1 MLLYIMNNAT
11 IFLIIFIYYIIL
23 DGLMI
28 YFYMGKTFSKMV
40 GKIQNGEPMI
50 PKIFPAI
57 LAFLVLAF
65 GIYYFII
72 EKVRDNNILIDSLK
86 YGFVFGFVV
95 YAVYDFTNLATLN
108 NYSIKVTIID
118 ILWGSTLAFLVTV
131 LTKFTIKLFKK
142 KGSQ

>member
-1 MLLYIMNNAT
+1 MNNAT

-28 YFYMGKTFSKMV
+28 YFYMGKTFSKMI

>member
-1 MLLYIMNNAT
+1 
-11 IFLIIFIYYIIL
+11 
-23 DGLMI
+23 MI
-28 YFYMGKTFSKMV
+28 YFYMGKTFSKMI